1 MITIAQEQLCFQI
14 CRELHLICF
23 GGGSIIS
30 CLEQLWVARLD
41 KVTSLLQVNVGGLK

>member
-1 MITIAQEQLCFQI
+1 MITIAQEQLGFQI

-30 CLEQLWVARLD
+30 CYIWVARLD